1 MTYVAFRHA
10 IGALPVVLQ
19 ASKGFVGY
27 PCWHSTT
34 YDSQGGLAYP
44 IGSQRPLSQLL
55 ASSGRCCD
63 RSRLDSADYSPP

>member
-19 ASKGFVGY
+19 ASKGFMGY

-34 YDSQGGLAYP
+34 YDSQGGLASP

-55 ASSGRCCD
+55 VAAAAATFT
-63 RSRLDSADYSPP
+63 LLQ